1 DLADYSFDTPT
12 NEELSDYQ
20 TENHMSYS
28 DNGEESEDLNFGNN
42 GFHPEENNFEAE
54 PREELLSDFLQ
65 QRIQND
71 SLPETEEEFSEIN
84 NSISDEDLVP
94 AINDYEIIPGEPNK
108 FALDENETFINSENF
123 FSET

>member
-1 DLADYSFDTPT
+1 TPEDLQTEQTSITNGDESGKVTAEEKQLEEIIMDEDLADYSFDTPT

-71 SLPETEEEFSEIN
+71 SLPETEEEFS
-84 NSISDEDLVP
+84 
-94 AINDYEIIPGEPNK
+94 
-108 FALDENETFINSENF
+108 
-123 FSET
+123 